1 MKVRISEIKQGKRI
15 RKEIGDIEG
24 LKESMNHI
32 GLLHPIILDLDYNL
46 IAGSRRLEA
55 AKALHWDS
63 IEAKLVDTK
72 DKKTKLMIELQENN
86 TRVDFT
92 PLEIKN
98 SQEILRIHSQKNVLT
113 KLALWLK
120 DKLSR

>member
-1 MKVRISEIKQGKRI
+1 MKVRISEIKLGKRI
-15 RKEIGDIEG
+15 RTEVGDIEG

-46 IAGSRRLEA
+46 IAGGRRLEA

-72 DKKTKLMIELQENN
+72 DKKTKLMIELQENI
-86 TRVDFT
+86 TRIDFT
-92 PLEIKN
+92 PTEIKN
-98 SQEILRIHSQKNVLT
+98 SQEVLRIHSQKNIFA
-113 KLALWLK
+113 KLALWIK
-120 DKLSR
+120 DKLTR